1 MAHRCAKS
9 SYRALASARVAPTRA
24 DSRRAASARAWR
36 RAAATSARADSGGDA
51 EATARSRKEKA
62 APWALMGRSVH
73 ERHVGLSR
81 EQEDELALGAV
92 ADEAGVSLE
101 SLRSN
106 LERLER
112 LCPPLAARRERGE
125 VKPARLARLALDLDA
140 VASSMMRLKVLL
152 PNADVA
158 EMCARK
164 PALLGTEAVDRAE
177 AVAAIVGSE
186 YPARFVVPNVVAGDD
201 ENDDDELLNHSIN
214 RAEETRALLASVPDI
229 LLEPRDEAV
238 RAIVLR
244 ARALRF
250 LLPNADVARL
260 AGKMPSFLLTS
271 DAGRAASRGGHAA
284 GLEAGRSYAREGAR
298 TQRDVSSL
306 VDDTTRHDKA
316 KETRDALE
324 KETDSTNSSWF
335 ERWHV
340 AVSVG
345 EVRARMPKD
354 CDVDRLLTDFPNIL
368 AMDVPAL
375 FEDLRAVFPT
385 RDPADVLRTNPKI
398 AYQVRSRATELASRR
413 GTLSRLV
420 VLGRFSVFRFANEA
434 S

>member
-1 MAHRCAKS
+1 
-9 SYRALASARVAPTRA
+9 
-24 DSRRAASARAWR
+24 
-36 RAAATSARADSGGDA
+36 
-51 EATARSRKEKA
+51 
-62 APWALMGRSVH
+62 
-73 ERHVGLSR
+73 
-81 EQEDELALGAV
+81 
-92 ADEAGVSLE
+92 
-101 SLRSN
+101 
-106 LERLER
+106 
-112 LCPPLAARRERGE
+112 
-125 VKPARLARLALDLDA
+125 
-140 VASSMMRLKVLL
+140 
-152 PNADVA
+152 
-158 EMCARK
+158 
-164 PALLGTEAVDRAE
+164 
-177 AVAAIVGSE
+177 
-186 YPARFVVPNVVAGDD
+186 
-201 ENDDDELLNHSIN
+201 
-214 RAEETRALLASVPDI
+214 
-229 LLEPRDEAV
+229 LEPCDEAV
-238 RAIVLR
+238 RAIVTR

-306 VDDTTRHDKA
+306 VDDTTLAKA

-324 KETDSTNSSWF
+324 KETDSSWF

-398 AYQVRSRATELASRR
+398 AYQVRSRATELASRADPFS
-413 GTLSRLV
+413 SRRRWFF
-420 VLGRFSVFRFANEA
+420 GFSVFRFANEA
-434 S
+434 SYIIKRPKAS